1 MSTNELSFTTTKKI
15 IHLPVPEGERM
26 RRIKDPIKTRMLVE
40 ITIDCILIFLIIMV
54 IVKLI
59 DQSIASLPVRKL
71 MLSQF

>member
-1 MSTNELSFTTTKKI
+1 
-15 IHLPVPEGERM
+15 M